1 LEGRRGLDP
10 GSSLPGRDAAESVEE
25 ALRCAFSSAIWPTRA
40 VLAAAWWSRP
50 ATPSLVLEPGA
61 AGESGEAVGTV
72 FELVIGSVGQLREV
86 VELQLARAGLPERKR
101 LVRFV
106 SESGADGVDVVLVS
120 KRGR

>member
-1 LEGRRGLDP
+1 
-10 GSSLPGRDAAESVEE
+10 VEE
-25 ALRCAFSSAIWPTRA
+25 AAKCAFSSAIWPTPA
-40 VLAAAWWSRP
+40 VLAAAWWNRR

-61 AGESGEAVGTV
+61 AGESGEAAGTV
-72 FELVIGSVGQLREV
+72 CELVIGSVAQLREV

-106 SESGADGVDVVLVS
+106 SGSGADGVDVVLVS